1 MDLRQLKSF
10 IAVAESG
17 SLSRAAD
24 RLQLSQPG
32 LSRQI
37 QLLEAAVGQPL
48 FDRHAR
54 GMSLTA
60 EGEKLLE
67 RVRGP
72 VRQLEGAIDEARD
85 AGANPAGRVV
95 LGMVPSISDLLA
107 ARLALQLQQV
117 YPDISLRLVDGYG
130 GHLLDWL
137 YRGDIDLALMYG
149 PGTEFHCPSHE
160 LFYEPLHLAG
170 PPGQLDSNRPTTLK
184 ALCELPLVLPST
196 SHGLRGR
203 VESAAHQAGK
213 RLQVVMEV
221 DSFRVMKGLVSAG
234 FGYTVLPASALRE
247 DVAAGRLSATAVE
260 GPRLMRQI
268 VLAQAPGL
276 PPGRATLCVAAQIRE
291 LIESLID
298 AGELA
303 DALLASKA

>member
-17 SLSRAAD
+17 TLSRAAD

-48 FDRHAR
+48 FDRHVR

-72 VRQLEGAIDEARD
+72 VRQLESAIGEARD
-85 AGANPAGRVV
+85 AGANPTGRVV
-95 LGMVPSISDLLA
+95 LGMVPSVSDLLA
-107 ARLALQLQQV
+107 ARLALQLQQA

-130 GHLLDWL
+130 AHLLDWL

-149 PGTEFHCPSHE
+149 PGTEFHCPSQE

-170 PPGQLDSNRPTTLK
+170 PPGRLNPDQPSSIQAICD
-184 ALCELPLVLPST
+184 LPLVLPS
-196 SHGLRGR
+196 SGHGLRGR

-213 RLQVVMEV
+213 KLQIAMEV
-221 DSFRVMKGLVSAG
+221 DSFRVMKALVSAG
-234 FGYTVLPASALRE
+234 FGYTILPASALRE
-247 DVAAGRLSATAVE
+247 DVSAGNLSATAVE

-268 VLAQAPGL
+268 ILAQAPGL
-276 PPGRATLCVAAQIRE
+276 PPARATLCVAAQISE
-291 LIESLID
+291 LIEHLTSE
-298 AGELA
+298 GELA
-303 DALLASKA
+303 NVLLAQRT

>member
-17 SLSRAAD
+17 TLSRAAD

-95 LGMVPSISDLLA
+95 LGMVPSVSDLLA
-107 ARLALQLQQV
+107 ARLALQLQQT

-149 PGTEFHCPSHE
+149 PGTDFHCPTRE
-160 LFYEPLHLAG
+160 LFYEPLQLVG
-170 PPGQLDSNRPTTLK
+170 PPGRLQASRPISVSE
-184 ALCELPLVLPST
+184 LCELPLILPS
-196 SHGLRGR
+196 SGHGLRSR
-203 VESAAHQAGK
+203 VEAASHQAGK
-213 RLQVVMEV
+213 RLQIAMEV
-221 DSFRVMKGLVSAG
+221 DSFRVMKALVSAG
-234 FGYTVLPASALRE
+234 YGYTVLPASALLE
-247 DVAAGRLSATAVE
+247 DVTTGQLSATAVE
-260 GPRLMRQI
+260 SPRLMRQI
-268 VLAQAPGL
+268 ILAQSAGL
-276 PPGRATLCVAAQIRE
+276 PMSRVASCVAELAVALVDE
-291 LIESLID
+291 LISSD
-298 AGELA
+298 ELA
-303 DALLASKA
+303 EAIRC